1 MVEPP
6 LETLLKEI
14 RACRHCEAHLPL
26 GPRPVLIANPKAR
39 ILIAGQAPGK
49 AVHQTGIPWN
59 DISGRRLR
67 QFLEIDEH
75 TFYHSDKIA
84 IIPMGFCYPGT
95 GPSGDNPPRPECR
108 QLWHARLFTL
118 LPHLELRIV
127 IGQYAQNY
135 HLAGRT
141 RKTLTDTVAA
151 WREFAPEIYP
161 MPHPSPRNQMWFRRN
176 PWFAEELLPS
186 LKARIREILASP

>member
-1 MVEPP
+1 MAEPP

-26 GPRPVLIANPKAR
+26 GPRPVLIANLKAR

-95 GPSGDNPPRPECR
+95 GPSGDNPPRPECQ

-127 IGQYAQNY
+127 IGQYAHRY
-135 HLAGRT
+135 HLGKRT

-161 MPHPSPRNQMWFRRN
+161 IPHPSPRNQMWFRRN

-186 LKARIREILASP
+186 LKARVREILASP

>member
-1 MVEPP
+1 MAEPP

-95 GPSGDNPPRPECR
+95 GPSGDNPPRPECQ
-108 QLWHARLFTL
+108 QLWHGRLFTL

-127 IGQYAQNY
+127 IGQYAHRY
-135 HLAGRT
+135 HLGKRT

-161 MPHPSPRNQMWFRRN
+161 IPHPSPRNQMWFRRN

-186 LKARIREILASP
+186 LQARVREILASP